1 MGPDDFL
8 ELPFGA
14 AVAAIDVR
22 VKAPEQLGVTL
33 SDIGGRR

>member
-8 ELPFGA
+8 KLSLGA

-22 VKAPEQLGVTL
+22 VKAPEQLCITL
-33 SDIGGRR
+33 PYVGGRR